1 MEAKNSSSDKKYTF
15 RSNKSRPPDYLLI
28 LITAALLM
36 LGLLMVYST
45 TFDWGYSNYGDPFY
59 WVKRQVLWLMVG
71 IIVAVVL
78 AQMDYALWR
87 AWAVPLMGGTLVLLL
102 LVLLIGPK
110 QWGAQRSLLGASV
123 QPGELA
129 KLATVIYAA
138 AWASSKGDRIRDLT
152 YGLIPFSVWIGA
164 VAGLV
169 ALQPDLSAVVILV
182 FAGFV
187 VFFLSGAHIGQ
198 LFIAGLI
205 GGAVF
210 WGLVTTYPHAH
221 ERFEAFLAGL
231 RDPSLLPYHPLQA
244 LYALANGGLF
254 GTGVGEGRVK
264 FYLPAAHTDAIFAV
278 IGEELGLLGCLL
290 VMGLFALLAWRG
302 SCIAL
307 RARDGFG
314 GLLAAGLTVLLIFQ
328 AVLNMGVIASLLP
341 FTGTNLPF
349 IGMGG
354 SSLVT
359 SMAAVGLMQ
368 SVAQGRPPR
377 KWVDKSPEENGV
389 SLDRRGGNGRT
400 RLSRSGRPAGP

>member
-1 MEAKNSSSDKKYTF
+1 MRET
-15 RSNKSRPPDYLLI
+15 RPPDYLL
-28 LITAALLM
+28 LLTTAALLM
-36 LGLLMVYST
+36 IGLLMVYST
-45 TFDWGYSNYGDPFY
+45 TFDWGYARFGDPLHQ
-59 WVKRQVLWLMVG
+59 VKQQVLWTVLGVAG
-71 IIVAVVL
+71 AVVL
-78 AQMDYALWR
+78 ARTDYALWR
-87 AWAVPLMGGTLVLLL
+87 AWAVPLMGGTLALLL
-102 LVLLIGPK
+102 FVLLIGPQ
-110 QWGAQRSLLGASV
+110 QWGAQRALLGGSV

-138 AWASSKGDRIRDLT
+138 AWASSKGERIRDLT
-152 YGLIPFSVWIGA
+152 YGLVPFSVWMGA

-169 ALQPDLSAVVILV
+169 ALQPDLSAVALLV

-198 LFIAGLI
+198 LFVAGLM

-210 WGLVTTYPHAH
+210 WGLIAVYPHAH

-244 LYALANGGLF
+244 LYALASGGLF
-254 GTGVGEGRVK
+254 GTGLGAGRVK

-278 IGEELGLLGCLL
+278 VGEELGLVGCVV

-302 SCIAL
+302 FRIAL

-314 GLLAAGLTVLLIFQ
+314 GLLAAGLTALLVVQ
-328 AVLNMGVIASLLP
+328 ALLNMGVIASLLP

-349 IGMGG
+349 IGKGG

-359 SMAAVGLMQ
+359 SLAAVGLLQ
-368 SVAQGRPPR
+368 SIARGRPPR
-377 KWVDKSPEENGV
+377 TWVESPLEKENGV
-389 SLDRRGGNGRT
+389 HLDRGGRNGRT